1 VKILALDDNQ
11 PALELLKNAI
21 IEARPRSEVFA
32 FSKPSELLK
41 FAEKNDCDIAFLDI
55 QMWGM
60 NGLTVAKRLKDYYPK
75 TNIVFVTAHAEY
87 ASEAF
92 DLYPSGYVLK
102 PVTKEAVE
110 RELENLRFPVDKKT
124 GLLLYVQ
131 AFGNFEVFSYGLP
144 VKFSYSKAKELFAY
158 LIDRNGASVN
168 MNEICAVLWENEVD
182 SKNLKAYLRKL
193 VADLIRSLGKIGAGD
208 VIIKQHNSI
217 AVATEKIKCDSYEF
231 LKGDPTSVNAYSGQ
245 YMAQYSWA
253 EKTTGFIGRLSPDYQ
268 P

>member
-11 PALELLKNAI
+11 PALELLRQAI
-21 IEARPRSEVFA
+21 IEAIPASEIFA

-41 FAEKNDCDIAFLDI
+41 FAEKNNCDIAFLDI

-60 NGLTVAKRLKDYYPK
+60 NGLAVAKKLKDYYPK
-75 TNIVFVTAHAEY
+75 TNIVFVTAYAKY

-92 DLYPSGYVLK
+92 GLYPSGYVLK

-110 RELENLRFPVDKKT
+110 RELENLRFPVDKKA

-131 AFGNFEVFSYGLP
+131 AFGHFEVFSYGVPL
-144 VKFSYSKAKELFAY
+144 KFNYRKTKELFAY

-182 SKNLKAYLRKL
+182 SKNMKSYLRKL
-193 VADLIRSLGKIGAGD
+193 VSDLIKGLEKIGVGD
-208 VIIKQHNSI
+208 VIIKQYNSI

-231 LKGDPTSVNAYSGQ
+231 LKGDPASVNAYSGQ

-253 EKTTGFIGRLSPDYQ
+253 EKTTGFIERLTS
-268 P
+268 